1 MTLGL
6 SIGGAVF
13 VNTAENGLAE
23 ALPNIPEDQITQLVA
38 GTSNDIIGTLSSGER
53 IAALEVIVGS
63 YQKVFI
69 CIYVAAAISLI
80 ASILMKVSGCLWC
93 NATSS
98 VTLTH
103 ILTERSCQHQSCSRW
118 WLSLCQQ
125 AVFNFRASGT
135 SGFA

>member
-13 VNTAENGLAE
+13 VNTAENGLAK
-23 ALPNIPEDQITQLVA
+23 ALPDVAGDQITQLIA
-38 GTSNDIIGTLSSGER
+38 GTSNDIIGTLSSIER

-80 ASILMKVSGCLWC
+80 ASLLLKVIEY
-93 NATSS
+93 S
-98 VTLTH
+98 V
-103 ILTERSCQHQSCSRW
+103 
-118 WLSLCQQ
+118 Q
-125 AVFNFRASGT
+125 APLLVLLN
-135 SGFA
+135 